1 MARKIV
7 AGTLIILSAILLVL
21 SLVGIGAVW
30 VYKEPLTREAVSRL
44 KGIDAQLAQAQTA
57 LQSAAKELERALR
70 IVDTAQDALQKLALQ
85 SNSAENLLGNIQST
99 LDDRVLPELK
109 TTRGRIST
117 ARSAL
122 ESLKSVL
129 TGIKNF
135 LPTVDLSAP
144 DKIVN
149 DLIDS
154 TKSLDSEIENVET
167 LVQQASTFVSDNS
180 YLLGGDLGETHDSL
194 QSLLNTVQDYEK
206 QVAESQ
212 KQVEDVIEK
221 TPAWI
226 DRASIGLTIFLLWFA
241 LSQFGLFLHGLS
253 IQAGGDPFAV
263 LRRRREAD
271 VLVLVD
277 DNIQLKDD
285 LR

>member
-1 MARKIV
+1 MARKIFS
-7 AGTLIILSAILLVL
+7 GILIILAGVLLVL

-44 KGIDAQLAQAQTA
+44 QGIDTQLVQAQAA

-70 IVDTAQDALQKLALQ
+70 IVDTAQTALQNLALQ
-85 SNSAENLLGNIQST
+85 SDSAENLLGNIQST

-129 TGIKNF
+129 AGIKNF
-135 LPTVDLSAP
+135 LPNIDLSAP
-144 DKIVN
+144 DKIVT

-154 TKSLDSEIENVET
+154 TQSLDSEIENVET

-180 YLLGGDLGETHDSL
+180 YLLGGDLGETRDSL
-194 QSLLNTVQDYEK
+194 QSLLTTVQGYEK

-212 KQVEDVIEK
+212 KQLEDVIEK
-221 TPAWI
+221 TPTWI
-226 DRASIGLTIFLLWFA
+226 DRTSIGLTIFLVWFA

-253 IQAGGDPFAV
+253 IQAGGDPLAV
-263 LRRRREAD
+263 LRRRRESTA
-271 VLVLVD
+271 LVLVD
-277 DNIQLKDD
+277 EDIQVKE
-285 LR
+285 R

>member
-1 MARKIV
+1 MARKIFS
-7 AGTLIILSAILLVL
+7 GLLIILSGVLLVL

-30 VYKEPLTREAVSRL
+30 VYNEPLTREAVSRL
-44 KGIDAQLAQAQTA
+44 KKIDVQLVQAQTA
-57 LQSAAKELERALR
+57 LQSSAKELERALR
-70 IVDTAQDALQKLALQ
+70 IVDTAQAALQKLALQ
-85 SNSAENLLGNIQST
+85 SDSAENLLGNIQST

-129 TGIKNF
+129 AGIKNF
-135 LPTVDLSAP
+135 LPNVDLSAP

-154 TKSLDSEIENVET
+154 TKSLDAEIANVEDV
-167 LVQQASTFVSDNS
+167 VQQTSTFVSDNS

-221 TPAWI
+221 TPTWI

-241 LSQFGLFLHGLS
+241 LSQFGLFLHGLN
-253 IQAGGDPFAV
+253 IRAGGDPLAV
-263 LRRRREAD
+263 LRRRQESDA
-271 VLVLVD
+271 LILVD
-277 DNIQLKDD
+277 ENVQLKE
-285 LR
+285 R